1 MLANKNPDAIVAPL
15 RPLLESLTVVP
26 IAGSEAHPAAA
37 FGTAARPAPDVAT
50 ALAALPHDGYD
61 ILIAGSLYLAG
72 EVLSANG
79 EVPD

>member
-15 RPLLESLTVVP
+15 RRLLESLTVVP

-37 FGTAARPAPDVAT
+37 FGANARPAPDVAT

-72 EVLSANG
+72 EVLRHNR
-79 EVPD
+79 ELPD